1 MTNMSSP
8 IKILLIEDNPGDVR
22 LIQEMLA
29 DEKGNLFTLECHDR
43 LSGALHRLTDNGV
56 DVILLDLGLPD
67 SQGLD
72 TYAKVHAQFPR
83 LPIVVLSGLHDE
95 TVAVRAVRKGAQDYL
110 VKGQIDGKLLV
121 RAIRY
126 AIERMKAEEALL
138 RARDELEMRVKTRTA
153 ELFRANEALEA
164 EIRERRRMEEI
175 IRQQAT
181 HDYLTGLPNRILFL
195 DHLTL
200 GLTQARRNRNM
211 LAVLFLDLDRFKSV
225 NDTFGHNAGDQLLIN
240 VAGRLKTCV
249 RESDTVAR
257 IGGDEF
263 TLLLPDITRAQDA
276 AFIGRKIISALKEPY
291 GLCGHQIHITAS
303 IGISIYPDDGDDP
316 EKLLMNADIAMYHAK
331 ERMINDCQFFNSV
344 MNKSSLE
351 RMKMG
356 NDLRRSLEQEE
367 LIVHYQPLI
376 DSNTGKLVCAE
387 ALVRW
392 KHPERGLLDA
402 LEFISLAEGIGILMS
417 IDQWVMTTACAQN
430 KSWQKA
436 GYPPFCVTVNL
447 SSHWFH
453 QADLVEVVSKVL
465 QETGLSPEFLGLEI
479 TESTAMQDVEQTI
492 VTLNQLMD
500 MGVRVL
506 MDDFGT
512 GYSTLNWLKKF
523 PIQKLKID
531 KSFINE
537 LQKNPDD
544 KAIVNAIV
552 TMAHTLKMTVVA
564 EGVETE
570 NQLSFLRSSG
580 CDEIQGFLLGMPLPP
595 DDFKKMLAKP
605 ENNFAS

>member
-1 MTNMSSP
+1 MTNMNRP

-29 DEKGNLFTLECHDR
+29 DEKGDFFTVECHDR
-43 LSGALHRLTDNGV
+43 LSGALHRLTENRV
-56 DVILLDLGLPD
+56 DVVLLDLGLPD

-72 TYAKVHAQFPR
+72 TYARVHAQFPR
-83 LPIVVLSGLHDE
+83 LPIIVLSGLHDE
-95 TVAVRAVRKGAQDYL
+95 NIAVRAVRKGAQDYL

-121 RAIRY
+121 RSMRY
-126 AIERMKAEEALL
+126 AIERKKAEEALL
-138 RARDELEMRVKTRTA
+138 RARDELEMRVKARTA

-164 EIRERRRMEEI
+164 EIRERKRMEEI

-181 HDYLTGLPNRILFL
+181 HDSLTGLPNRILFL

-211 LAVLFLDLDRFKSV
+211 LAVLFLDLDRFKFV
-225 NDTFGHNAGDQLLIN
+225 NDTLGHAAGDQLLIN

-249 RESDTVAR
+249 RESDTIAR

-263 TLLLPDITRAQDA
+263 TLLLPDITQAEDA

-291 GLCGHQIHITAS
+291 RLCDQQIHITVS
-303 IGISIYPDDGDDP
+303 LGISIYPDDGDNP

-331 ERMINDCQFFNSV
+331 QQMMNDCSFFNSV
-344 MNKSSLE
+344 MNNSSLE
-351 RMKMG
+351 RMKLG
-356 NDLRRSLEQEE
+356 NDLRRSLEREE
-367 LIVHYQPLI
+367 LIVHYQPLM
-376 DSNTGKLVCAE
+376 DSNTGKMVCAE

-392 KHPERGLLDA
+392 KHPELGLLDA
-402 LEFISLAEGIGILMS
+402 LQFIPLAAGIGFLMS
-417 IDQWVMTTACAQN
+417 IDRWVMTTACAQN
-430 KSWQKA
+430 KEWQKA

-447 SSHWFH
+447 SAHWFH
-453 QADLVEVVSKVL
+453 QANLVEVVSQVL
-465 QETGLSPEFLGLEI
+465 RETDLSPEFLGLEI
-479 TESTAMQDVEQTI
+479 TESTAMQDIEQTI
-492 VTLNQLMD
+492 LTLNHLMD

-506 MDDFGT
+506 MDDFGS
-512 GYSTLNWLKKF
+512 GYSSLNWLKKF

-552 TMAHTLKMTVVA
+552 TMAHNLKMTVVA

-580 CDEIQGFLLGMPLPP
+580 CDEIQGFLLGKPLPP
-595 DDFKKMLAKP
+595 DDFKKILVTP
-605 ENNFAS
+605 ENNCKS